1 MGKRKKSSR
10 KPGGSKKKEPLETT
24 FSCIF
29 CHHEKSV
36 ACKID
41 KKELIGHLFC
51 KICGQ
56 SFQTRANYLTEPVD
70 IFADWIDS
78 SEAAS
83 KLAAQRGP
91 ISPIVA
97 SAGAATSRAP
107 RNAALEDIDEQDA
120 APRRRFVQADS
131 DEED

>member
-1 MGKRKKSSR
+1 M
-10 KPGGSKKKEPLETT
+10 
-24 FSCIF
+24 
-29 CHHEKSV
+29 
-36 ACKID
+36 
-41 KKELIGHLFC
+41 GHLYC

-56 SFQTRANYLTEPVD
+56 SFQTRANCKQSVTLYCCANSYIPDLTEPVD

-83 KLAAQRGP
+83 KLATQRGGP

-97 SAGAATSRAP
+97 SAGAGPSRAP
-107 RNAALEDIDEQDA
+107 RNGVIDEGDEQE

-131 DEED
+131 DEDD